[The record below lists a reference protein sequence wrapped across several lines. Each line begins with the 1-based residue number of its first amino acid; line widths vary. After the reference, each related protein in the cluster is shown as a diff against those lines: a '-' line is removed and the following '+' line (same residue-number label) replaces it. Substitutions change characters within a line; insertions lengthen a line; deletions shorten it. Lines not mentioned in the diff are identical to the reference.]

1 MDPARLIYMANQI
14 AKNFAAQGEARAAA
28 ATAQHLTLFWEP
40 RMIAQ
45 ILAADRAG
53 LDPIAR
59 GAVERLAQ
67 GTALPAGPQAE
78 IGEDG

>member
-14 AKNFAAQGEARAAA
+14 ARNFAAQGEARAAA
-28 ATAQHLTLFWEP
+28 ATAQHITLFWEP

-45 ILAADRAG
+45 ILAADRAA
-53 LDPIAR
+53 LDPAAR
-59 GAVERLAQ
+59 GAIEHLAQ
-67 GTALPAGPQAE
+67 GAAPALGPQAE